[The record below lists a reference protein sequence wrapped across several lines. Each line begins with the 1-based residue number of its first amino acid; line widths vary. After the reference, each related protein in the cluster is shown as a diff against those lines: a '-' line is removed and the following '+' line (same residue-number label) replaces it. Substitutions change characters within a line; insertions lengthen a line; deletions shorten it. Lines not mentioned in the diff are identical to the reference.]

1 MAEELNGE
9 TLEGALEALLFVSG
23 EPVSAIT
30 LADALEIDPLQ
41 VTAAL
46 ESLREKFAAQSGGLE
61 LSEVAGGWQLRTRAC
76 FHDLLE
82 RYVLSWDTRKLS
94 RAALEVLAIV
104 AWAQPV
110 TRQGIAN
117 VRGVN
122 SDSPLNSL
130 IEKGLVR
137 EAGCAEAPG
146 NPILYATSRTFL
158 EKFGLRSLEDLPA
171 LDEYAPDN
179 ETRQFIRQ
187 RLSAAHVVPSLQI
200 DTSEG
205 ATEAAQ
211 AGAGEGSFSSRASV
225 SQRDG
230 NTVQENASAR
240 LFSAEELSSASAA
253 TPTPTATLLDASLA
267 QVAGVVEKVDF
278 DDLEFEE

>member
-46 ESLREKFAAQSGGLE
+46 ESLREKFAVQLGGLE

-76 FHDLLE
+76 FHGLLE

-137 EAGCAEAPG
+137 ETGCAEAPG

-205 ATEAAQ
+205 AAEAAQ

-240 LFSAEELSSASAA
+240 LFSTEELSSASAA
-253 TPTPTATLLDASLA
+253 TPTPTATLLGASLA

>member
-46 ESLREKFAAQSGGLE
+46 ESLREKFAVQLGGLE
-61 LSEVAGGWQLRTRAC
+61 LSEVAGGWQL
-76 FHDLLE
+76 
-82 RYVLSWDTRKLS
+82 RKLS

-205 ATEAAQ
+205 AAEAAQ

-240 LFSAEELSSASAA
+240 LFSTEELSSASAA
-253 TPTPTATLLDASLA
+253 TPTPTATLLGASLA